1 MSAEQIQKLEG
12 LVTEIISELRELSA
26 EKDRLSHDTKDLD
39 VLKEKLQAGEKN
51 NREQLQVIARLEKYF
66 QKMEKDKA
74 AIRAKIQNILRALDN
89 IDFV

>member
-26 EKDRLSHDTKDLD
+26 EKDCLSRDTKDLD
-39 VLKEKLQAGEKN
+39 ALKEKLQAGEKN